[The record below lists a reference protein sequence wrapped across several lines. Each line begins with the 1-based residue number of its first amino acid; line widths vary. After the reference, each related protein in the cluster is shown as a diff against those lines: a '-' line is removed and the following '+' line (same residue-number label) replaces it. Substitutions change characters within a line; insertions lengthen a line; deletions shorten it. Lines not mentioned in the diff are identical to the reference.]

1 MAQIQNNPASEGLK
15 VTAAG
20 TAQTGLHDADGA
32 AIYKVNGAAKGS
44 QYFVPGGGLND
55 DNVRMFRTDRLG
67 GQGLAL
73 NNLILT
79 EPFEGTNI
87 STNRWIVATTTF
99 TQAQTTAAGLNLN
112 SGASLANAAAVLFR
126 TLQYYVK
133 HQRTPLQAKFR
144 LRPAIPTNTVAEW
157 GFGLPANQ
165 TTEATDGCY
174 FQITA
179 GGVLQ
184 GVVATGGVN
193 LTVTLSGSIN
203 VGTGNTNYYTCDI
216 ILDDDEARFVVQDTA
231 TGLILDDKRIQ
242 LPLTQIRLWQNS
254 RLPLFTRLHNTALVA
269 SAPVFILTSADIIA
283 LDLNMNRQWPD
294 TAAVNG
300 LSAGIQPVSFAQAE
314 TWANSAAPASS
325 TLSNTA
331 AGATTLGGL
340 FQFAAVAG
348 AATDYALFGYT
359 VPAPYTLVVKGIDIE
374 TWNTGAAVATTPTLL
389 VWGCGYNQSA
399 ISLATAGIYR
409 KALGAQ
415 QFPVAAAIGAKA
427 ERITADFSH
436 APLVTNPGR
445 FFTIILRMPVAS
457 ATASQIIQGMVTIKG
472 HYE

>member
-1 MAQIQNNPASEGLK
+1 MANISNNPAADGLK
-15 VTAAG
+15 VSTAG
-20 TAQTGLHDADGA
+20 TAQTGLHDDAGA
-32 AIYKVNGAAKGS
+32 AIFKANGAEKGS
-44 QYFVPGGGLND
+44 SFFVPVGGVND
-55 DNVRMFRTDRLG
+55 DNVRAFRTDRLG
-67 GQGLAL
+67 GQALAL

-79 EPFEGTNI
+79 EPFEGSNI
-87 STNRWIVATTTF
+87 STNRFVVSATTF

-112 SGASLANAAAVLFR
+112 SGASAASAAAVLFR
-126 TLQYYVK
+126 SLQYFVK
-133 HQRTPLQAKFR
+133 QQRTPLQAKFR
-144 LRPAIPTNTVAEW
+144 LRPALAANSVAEW

-174 FQITA
+174 FQITT

-184 GVVATGGVN
+184 GVVATGGAN
-193 LTVTLSGSIN
+193 LTVALSGVN
-203 VGTGNTNYYTCDI
+203 VGTGNTSYYTFDV

-231 TGLILDDKRIQ
+231 TGAIIDEDRIQ
-242 LPLTQIRLWQNS
+242 LPLGQVRLWQNS
-254 RLPLFTRLHNTALVA
+254 RLPLFARLHNTALAA
-269 SAPVFILTSADIIA
+269 SAPVFIITSADIVA
-283 LDLNMNRQWPD
+283 LDLSMNRPWQD
-294 TAAVNG
+294 TAALNG
-300 LSAGIQPVSFAQAE
+300 YSSGIQPISFAQAE

-348 AATDYALFGYT
+348 AATDYALFGFT

-399 ISLATAGIYR
+399 VSLATAGIYR
-409 KALGAQ
+409 KPLGAQ
-415 QFPVAAAIGAKA
+415 SFAVAAAIGAKA
-427 ERITADFSH
+427 ERISADFSH
-436 APLVTNPGR
+436 APLVTNAGR
-445 FFTIILRMPVAS
+445 FFTIVLRMPVAT
-457 ATASQIIQGMVTIKG
+457 ATASQVIQGMVTIKG

>member
-20 TAQTGLHDADGA
+20 TAQTGLHDDAGA
-32 AIYKVNGAAKGS
+32 AIFKANGAAVGS
-44 QYFVPGGGLND
+44 AYFVPGGGLNA

-73 NNLILT
+73 NNLLLT

-112 SGASLANAAAVLFR
+112 NGASAANAAAVLVR
-126 TLQYYVK
+126 SLQYYVK
-133 HQRTPLQAKFR
+133 QQRTPLQAKFR
-144 LRPAIPTNTVAEW
+144 LRPALATNSVAEW

-184 GVVATGGVN
+184 GVVATGGTN
-193 LTVTLSGSIN
+193 LTVALTGIN

-231 TGLILDDKRIQ
+231 SGLILDDKRIQ
-242 LPLTQIRLWQNS
+242 LPLTQVRLWRNS
-254 RLPLFTRLHNTALVA
+254 RLPLFHRLHNTALVA
-269 SAPVFILTSADIIA
+269 SAPVYIVTSADIIA
-283 LDLNMNRQWPD
+283 LDLNMNRPWQD

-300 LSAGIQPVSFAQAE
+300 MSAGIQPVSFAQAE

-348 AATDYALFGYT
+348 AATDYALFGFT

-399 ISLATAGIYR
+399 LSLATAGIYR
-409 KALGAQ
+409 KTLGAQ
-415 QFPVAAAIGAKA
+415 SLPVAAPIGAKA
-427 ERITADFSH
+427 ERVTADFSH
-436 APLVTNPGR
+436 APLVTHAGR
-445 FFTIILRMPVAS
+445 FFTIILRMPVAT

>member
-20 TAQTGLHDADGA
+20 TAQTSLYDDDGA
-32 AIYKVNGAAKGS
+32 AIFKANGVAKGS
-44 QYFVPGGGLND
+44 QFFVPTGGLND

-73 NNLILT
+73 NNLLLT
-79 EPFEGTNI
+79 EPYEGTNI
-87 STNRWIVATTTF
+87 STNRWVVATTTF
-99 TQAQTTAAGLNLN
+99 TQAQTAAAGLNLN
-112 SGASLANAAAVLFR
+112 NGASAANAAAALIR

-133 HQRTPLQAKFR
+133 QQRTPLLAKFR

-184 GVVATGGVN
+184 GVVAKGGSN
-193 LTVTLSGSIN
+193 LTVALSGVN
-203 VGTGNTNYYTCDI
+203 VGTGNTSYYTCDI
-216 ILDDDEARFVVQDTA
+216 IIDDSEARFVVQDTE
-231 TGLILDDKRIQ
+231 TGLILADERIL
-242 LPLTQIRLWQNS
+242 LPLGQIRLWQNS
-254 RLPLFTRLHNTALVA
+254 RLPLFARLHNTALVA
-269 SAPVFILTSADIIA
+269 SAPVFILTNTDIVA
-283 LDLNMNRQWPD
+283 LDLNMNRQWQD
-294 TAAVNG
+294 TAALNG
-300 LSAGIQPVSFAQAE
+300 YSAGIQPVSFAQAE
-314 TWANSAAPASS
+314 TWTNSAAPASS

-331 AGATTLGGL
+331 AGAATLGGL

-348 AATDYALFGYT
+348 AATDYALFGFT
-359 VPAPYTLVVKGIDIE
+359 VPAPYTLVVNGIDIE

-399 ISLATAGIYR
+399 LSLATAGIYR
-409 KALGAQ
+409 KTLGAQ
-415 QFPVAAAIGAKA
+415 SLPVAAPIGAKA
-427 ERITADFSH
+427 ERVTADFSH
-436 APLVTNPGR
+436 APLVTHAGR
-445 FFTIILRMPVAS
+445 FFTIILRMPVAT